1 MSQLITL
8 MYHSIYSTD
17 EEWQQIKPEDQP
29 YALHIDTFKLH
40 LDYLMSGDF
49 NIIHPEQF
57 KSLASNEK
65 KSILITFD
73 DGHIGFFK
81 YAFPALLQR
90 KLSAIFFITPDL
102 INQPKPS
109 EYCSWSQLK
118 EMSDAGMSIQSH
130 GQSHDFFADM
140 SNEKSNNEFLESKSN
155 IEKNTHNNVWGI
167 SFPGGRYQQKN
178 IKQGRQLGYSHFFT
192 SDFGIDSTVSLIKGG
207 IYFRHAIRVNTDLNR
222 FKKIV
227 NISAIDFYKSKII
240 YLIKKGLKLIIGNNN
255 YHRLYK
261 RIK

>member
-8 MYHSIYSTD
+8 MYHSIYSCD

-29 YALHIDTFKLH
+29 YALHIDTFNLH
-40 LDYLMSGDF
+40 LDYLINNDI
-49 NIIHPEQF
+49 NIIDPEQL
-57 KSLASNEK
+57 KTLPRNEK

-81 YAFPALLQR
+81 HAFPALLQR

-102 INQPKPS
+102 IDQPKPS
-109 EYCSWSQLK
+109 EYCTWNQLK
-118 EMSDAGMSIQSH
+118 EMTDAGMSIQSH
-130 GQSHDFFADM
+130 GQSHGFFADM
-140 SNEKSNNEFLESKSN
+140 SNEKSNDELLTSKSN
-155 IEKNTHNNVWGI
+155 IEKNTHNKVWAI

-178 IKQGRQLGYSHFFT
+178 IKQGLQLGYSHFFT
-192 SDFGIDSTVSLIKGG
+192 SDFGINSTASLIKGG
-207 IYFRHAIRVNTDLNR
+207 TYFRHAIRVNTDLNR
-222 FKKIV
+222 FKKLV
-227 NISAIDFYKSKII
+227 NISGIDFYKSKII

-261 RIK
+261 LIK